1 MDNIPITIDKELLND
16 IQEYRQHFDAI
27 YVSGIPKLFNED
39 SAFLAFVSILT
50 AIEALSGLF
59 APSKDTGV
67 RFKLFVSAYFPKDY
81 KPYNEQLWQFRNS
94 MIHSFNPGPFA
105 LTCHTSRNHLKT
117 MPTNVGE
124 IPLLNVE
131 DFFSTLLIASGNYFE
146 ALLVERDLQAN
157 FTKRIAQK
165 EGGASQTWEITEHK
179 N

>member
-1 MDNIPITIDKELLND
+1 MDNTPIINDKELLND

-67 RFKLFVSAYFPKDY
+67 RFKLFVAAYFPIAY
-81 KPYNEQLWQFRNS
+81 KPYTEKLWQFRNS

-105 LTCHTSRNHLKT
+105 LTCHTPRNHLKT
-117 MPTNVGE
+117 MPTNIGDV
-124 IPLLNVE
+124 PMLNIE
-131 DFFSTLLIASGNYFE
+131 DFYSTLLIASGNYFE
-146 ALLVERDLQAN
+146 SLLVEIDLQEN
-157 FTKRIAQK
+157 FTKRVAHK

-179 N
+179 H